1 MLRYNARI
9 SFELIVIEREC
20 SRARSSHSPGLWTAI
35 DSEYTYTNAERI
47 VNEED
52 INDDLNAEGDTL
64 HRENTMERKVYR
76 NIVESF
82 DNKSSWSKLKIVN
95 RHFPAFL
102 SYLWTIATT
111 TTSDL
116 RKKKKNSNALF
127 TEGKNRG
134 KRGNTIRTW
143 ILYDRGRSTGETAC
157 LLDSR

>member
-52 INDDLNAEGDTL
+52 INDNLNAEGDTL

-82 DNKSSWSKLKIVN
+82 DNKSSWIEVE
-95 RHFPAFL
+95 
-102 SYLWTIATT
+102 I
-111 TTSDL
+111 
-116 RKKKKNSNALF
+116 KNCESSFSCISLV
-127 TEGKNRG
+127 
-134 KRGNTIRTW
+134 
-143 ILYDRGRSTGETAC
+143 S
-157 LLDSR
+157 LDHRNDNDV